1 MAPLTTPYQRYH
13 WILPWQMHIGK
24 RNGVTPFLV
33 YGGVVGG
40 RFCGIFNSMIQG
52 NLARKTPGADDQSH
66 TDVLSEGLTQ
76 FDLDVGEARFKRLF
90 CTEIEPLFDTFR
102 PLTARGSIAALG
114 YRLKSKIKR
123 SPAHLGRPHHT
134 SPTIK
139 VIAPV
144 RPPAATTTVNLKL
157 RRRAHLSER
166 RRMAALCRGQS
177 SRQPSQ
183 PA

>member
-13 WILPWQMHIGK
+13 WILPWQMHSGK

-123 SPAHLGRPHHT
+123 SPAIWDAL
-134 SPTIK
+134 TI
-139 VIAPV
+139 
-144 RPPAATTTVNLKL
+144 L
-157 RRRAHLSER
+157 RRRSKSLRRSAR
-166 RRMAALCRGQS
+166 RRRPQQS
-177 SRQPSQ
+177 TSGCGDVRT
-183 PA
+183 

>member
-1 MAPLTTPYQRYH
+1 
-13 WILPWQMHIGK
+13 MHSGK

-66 TDVLSEGLTQ
+66 PDVLSEGLTQ

-90 CTEIEPLFDTFR
+90 CMEIEPLFDTFR

-123 SPAHLGRPHHT
+123 SPAIWDAL
-134 SPTIK
+134 TI
-139 VIAPV
+139 
-144 RPPAATTTVNLKL
+144 L
-157 RRRAHLSER
+157 RRRSKSLRRSAR
-166 RRMAALCRGQS
+166 RRRPQQS
-177 SRQPSQ
+177 TSSCGDVRT
-183 PA
+183 